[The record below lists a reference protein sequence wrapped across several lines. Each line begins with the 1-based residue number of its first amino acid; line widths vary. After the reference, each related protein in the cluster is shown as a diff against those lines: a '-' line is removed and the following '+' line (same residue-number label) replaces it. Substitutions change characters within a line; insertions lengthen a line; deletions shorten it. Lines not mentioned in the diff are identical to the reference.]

1 LVFPDRQLF
10 LSRIYQIAAGSEG
23 LSAVSSADCSD
34 QSGVTY
40 GQRPHAMENRNGDDV
55 VSGCDFSGDF
65 CEYGCGGRVA
75 LVVQAEHISPVIMI
89 AYVAGKYDTG
99 ASTGGGDGE
108 PNLIDGD
115 GALHDVTE
123 QNFGHI
129 SIIGYILAL
138 HTVEATCERFFPN
151 C

>member
-10 LSRIYQIAAGSEG
+10 LSCVYQIAAGSEG

-34 QSGVTY
+34 QSGVTH
-40 GQRPHAMENRNGDDV
+40 GQSPDAMENRDGNDIV
-55 VSGCDFSGDF
+55 ASGDFSGDF

-75 LVVQAEHISPVIMI
+75 LVVQAAHISPVIV
-89 AYVAGKYDTG
+89 VANVSRENNTG
-99 ASTGGGDGE
+99 PGAGGGDGE

-115 GALHDVTE
+115 RALHDVAK
-123 QNFGHI
+123 QNFGHS

-138 HTVEATCERFFPN
+138 HTAEATCERFFPN